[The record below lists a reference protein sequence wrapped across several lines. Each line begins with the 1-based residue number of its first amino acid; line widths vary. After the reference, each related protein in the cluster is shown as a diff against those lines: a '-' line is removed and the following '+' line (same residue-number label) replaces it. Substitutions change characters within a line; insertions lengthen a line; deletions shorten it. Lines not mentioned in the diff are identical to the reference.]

1 MSAASPLPTA
11 LRCLAAWILCLVG
24 GSGMLCAQESRAN
37 VVRTASN
44 KESIAAN
51 SAPQAIPIGFRLDVD
66 IYSDETKPPVAQ
78 FKTLFTEQLS
88 IEWNSE
94 QGKVTILD
102 SQSQML
108 TLLNTNER
116 KMTEIELSSL
126 DSMLTE
132 LLARTKQAEIQ
143 ESRPDSNSI
152 VVADIAAQYRVKTSK
167 PTLEIMAV
175 RYADFA
181 DAATKIAAVFPPYKP
196 PQLRLKLNQLL
207 LDERLL
213 PMELR
218 LATRTNSGTHEL
230 TARMLKKDSLSE
242 EDRKELQMIQGWK
255 NQFTFVRATEFFGM
269 K

>member
-1 MSAASPLPTA
+1 
-11 LRCLAAWILCLVG
+11 
-24 GSGMLCAQESRAN
+24 MLCAQESRAN
-37 VVRTASN
+37 VVRTASS
-44 KESIAAN
+44 KESVAN
-51 SAPQAIPIGFRLDVD
+51 ANASQAIPIGFRLDVD
-66 IYSDETKPPVAQ
+66 IYGDETKPPVAQ

-88 IEWNSE
+88 IEWNSQ

-102 SQSQML
+102 SSSQML

-132 LLARTKQAEIQ
+132 LLARTKQAELNV
-143 ESRPDSNSI
+143 ERPDPNSI
-152 VVADIAAQYRVKTSK
+152 FVADAAAQYRVKTSK

-218 LATRTNSGTHEL
+218 LVTRTNSGTHEL

-242 EDRKELQMIQGWK
+242 EDRKELQLIQGWK
-255 NQFTFVRATEFFGM
+255 NQFAFVRATDFFGV